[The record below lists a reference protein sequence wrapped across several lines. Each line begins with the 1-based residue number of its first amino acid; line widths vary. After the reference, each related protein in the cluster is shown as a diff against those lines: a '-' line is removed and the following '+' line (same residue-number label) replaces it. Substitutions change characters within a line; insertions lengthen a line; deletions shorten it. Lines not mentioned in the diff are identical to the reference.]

1 MSQIQSI
8 CLYCGSSSN
17 TRDSHRNAARNF
29 GLQLA
34 RENISLVFGGGRVG
48 LMGLA
53 ADAALEAGGTVIG
66 VIPDFLVDREVGHA
80 ACTELITTTTMHER
94 KQKMAERADAF
105 AILPGG
111 PGTLDETFEIVT
123 WKQLGLHDKPIVL
136 VNIDGYWDPL
146 HRLLRHMSAENY
158 VPEAEGELYA
168 VVTSIDE
175 ILPTVRSMPPA
186 QADLK
191 SKWT

>member
-1 MSQIQSI
+1 M
-8 CLYCGSSSN
+8 
-17 TRDSHRNAARNF
+17 AARNF

-34 RENISLVFGGGRVG
+34 HENISLVFGGGRVG

-66 VIPDFLVDREVGHA
+66 VIPDFLVDREVGHS

-111 PGTLDETFEIVT
+111 LGTLDETFESVT
-123 WKQLGLHDKPIVL
+123 WKQLGLHD
-136 VNIDGYWDPL
+136 
-146 HRLLRHMSAENY
+146 
-158 VPEAEGELYA
+158 
-168 VVTSIDE
+168 
-175 ILPTVRSMPPA
+175 
-186 QADLK
+186 
-191 SKWT
+191 

>member
-1 MSQIQSI
+1 MPPIESI

-17 TRDSHRNAARNF
+17 TRDSHRAAAREF
-29 GLQLA
+29 GRQLA
-34 RENISLVFGGGRVG
+34 SNDIALIFGGGRVG

-53 ADAALEAGGTVIG
+53 ADAALDSGGKVIG
-66 VIPDFLVDREVGHA
+66 VIPDFLVEREVGHA
-80 ACTELITTTTMHER
+80 ACTELFTTKTMHAR
-94 KQKMAERADAF
+94 KQKMAELSDAF

-111 PGTLDETFEIVT
+111 LGTLDETFEIVT

-146 HRLLRHMSAENY
+146 HDLLKHMSAENY
-158 VPEAEGELYA
+158 VPEAEGDLYA
-168 VVTSIDE
+168 VVSSIDE
-175 ILPTVRSMPPA
+175 ILPTIRSMPPA
-186 QADLK
+186 RTDLK

>member
-1 MSQIQSI
+1 M
-8 CLYCGSSSN
+8 
-17 TRDSHRNAARNF
+17 AARNF

-34 RENISLVFGGGRVG
+34 HENISLVFGGGRVG

-66 VIPDFLVDREVGHA
+66 VIPNFLVDREVGHA
-80 ACTELITTTTMHER
+80 ACTELITTITMHER

-111 PGTLDETFEIVT
+111 LGTLDETFEIVT
-123 WKQLGLHDKPIVL
+123 WKQLGLHNKPIVL

-158 VPEAEGELYA
+158 VLDAENVLYS
-168 VVTSIDE
+168 VVTSIDG
-175 ILPTVRSMPPA
+175 ILPTIRSMPPA
-186 QADLK
+186 QIDLK
-191 SKWT
+191 SKWD